1 MHRLIQDHLEELL
14 AETALP
20 PNHPASLHLRNCN
33 ECREVIGAM
42 QAQNELLRAW
52 SVASDSDN
60 EVEPRPGFYA
70 RVLEQIGAQRP
81 ISIWALFTESM
92 LGRRL
97 ATASLAAALALGL
110 FVVGTEQGSTEEARV
125 TEQLDPLYPAA
136 GFTDLMAANNSSGAV
151 FMNLVSYKE
160 H

>member
-14 AETALP
+14 AETSLP
-20 PNHPASLHLRNCN
+20 LNHPASAHLRDCN
-33 ECREVIGAM
+33 ECREVIEAM

-52 SVASDSDN
+52 SVASDS

-70 RVLEQIGAQRP
+70 RVLEQIGTQRP
-81 ISIWALFTESM
+81 VSIWTLFTES
-92 LGRRL
+92 LIGRRL
-97 ATASLAAALALGL
+97 ATASVAAALALGL
-110 FVVGTEQGSTEEARV
+110 FVVGTEQGVTEEARA

-136 GFTDLMAANNSSGAV
+136 GFTDLMAANNTSGAV